1 MNKTPAGESKV
12 KVPNGRLQIV
22 FTHQKKRN
30 YLSLGV
36 SDSQANRYYA
46 ETVRQW
52 IDTDIRGSRFDQNLF
67 DPTLEKYK
75 RLATIE
81 PDQPPTENLTLAELW
96 KRYTDYKRP
105 QLSQTTIAKDFERVR
120 RNIKKFPLVK
130 LADAVVIR
138 DRLVKNTSPNTAKRV
153 LSKLTS
159 AYNWGILSN
168 LVNSNPF
175 TGMSADIIS
184 VNKSD
189 GGDTNAFTSEERNSI
204 FQRFKDNGSHYAS
217 LVEFY
222 SELDADHQK
231 RSRSKLSILG
241 RSIDR

>member
-1 MNKTPAGESKV
+1 MDWHRYSWFSLRPKSFRSHSGKIQTTCHDRTGATTSGELDT
-12 KVPNGRLQIV
+12 GWIV
-22 FTHQKKRN
+22 E
-30 YLSLGV
+30 
-36 SDSQANRYYA
+36 A
-46 ETVRQW
+46 
-52 IDTDIRGSRFDQNLF
+52 
-67 DPTLEKYK
+67 
-75 RLATIE
+75 
-81 PDQPPTENLTLAELW
+81 
-96 KRYTDYKRP
+96 YTDYKRP

-120 RNIKKFPLVK
+120 RNIKKFPSVK

-189 GGDTNAFTSEERNSI
+189 GGDINAFTSEERNSI

-222 SELDADHQK
+222 ILAAGLAVSVCGANIRPDRESSEGQLRKTRKGKKQK
-231 RSRSKLSILG
+231 T
-241 RSIDR
+241 